1 VLNRNLQ
8 DLVEFSSEGV
18 RRETVFE
25 TERLWSQVLCFERNQ
40 HVGPMDDPGADAVFT
55 VLAGEAVFLVDR
67 KRKRLKQWETV
78 LVPAGAS
85 VSVTNA
91 SVDPLV
97 VLLVASPPPSPP
109 PPAPQA
115 ATG

>member
-8 DLVEFSSEGV
+8 DFVQFSPDGV

-25 TERLWSQVLCFERNQ
+25 TGNLWIQVLCFERNQ
-40 HVGPMDDPGADAVFT
+40 HIGPVEDPDADGLFT

-67 KRKRLKQWETV
+67 KRRRCKQWEAV
-78 LVPAGAS
+78 LVPAGSS

-97 VLLVASPPPSPP
+97 VLLVASPPPPVR
-109 PPAPQA
+109 AV
-115 ATG
+115 TG

>member
-1 VLNRNLQ
+1 MVRRRGARRLAAVLNRNLQ
-8 DLVEFSSEGV
+8 DFVQFSPDGV

-25 TERLWSQVLCFERNQ
+25 TGHLWTQVLCFDRNQ
-40 HVGPMDDPGADAVFT
+40 HVGPMEDPDADGLFA

-67 KRKRLKQWETV
+67 KRRRVKQWEAV

-97 VLLVASPPPSPP
+97 VLRAE
-109 PPAPQA
+109 
-115 ATG
+115 

>member
-8 DLVEFSSEGV
+8 DFVEFSPDGV

-25 TERLWSQVLCFERNQ
+25 TERLWMQVLCFERNQ
-40 HVGPMDDPGADAVFT
+40 HVGPMEDPGADALFT

-67 KRKRLKQWETV
+67 RRRRLRQWEAV
-78 LVPAGAS
+78 LVQAGSS

-97 VLLVASPPPSPP
+97 LLLVASPPP
-109 PPAPQA
+109 PARA
-115 ATG
+115 VTG